1 VRESA
6 LPVILDGLAEIADR
20 YDGFIIDLWG
30 VIHDGGALYPGA
42 HDALTQLAARGRKT
56 VMLSNAPRRAEFLVE
71 QMAVLGVERSLFG
84 AVMSSG
90 EAVHRELRA
99 RRDPWFGCLGRHYL
113 LIGAPGDAVLLDGLD
128 FERRETVEEADFL
141 LNTGL
146 AGIDDTVERHLPLF
160 ERAIRAGLP
169 MICANPDLVVVQQ
182 GRPFLCAGTLAA
194 RYRFMGGDVV
204 YRGKP
209 DPAIYDDC
217 LALLGISDRC
227 RVLAVGDAFET
238 DVKGAR
244 GAGLDSLLIMGGI
257 HADTLQDADGARIVA
272 AAQSYGGFVPTMAAP
287 AFCW

>member
-1 VRESA
+1 MTGDA
-6 LPVILDGLAEIADR
+6 DPVILNGLAGIADR

-30 VIHDGGALYPGA
+30 VIHDGGALYSGA
-42 HDALTQLAARGRKT
+42 RDALARLAARGRKT
-56 VMLSNAPRRAEFLVE
+56 VMLSNAPRRAELLIE
-71 QMAVLGVERSLFG
+71 QMAGLGIERSLFG

-99 RRDPWFGCLGRHYL
+99 RRDPWFGRLGRRYL
-113 LIGAPGDAVLLDGLD
+113 LVGAPGDEALLEGLD
-128 FERRETVEEADFL
+128 FERCRTVEEADFL

-146 AGIDDTVERHLPLF
+146 DGIEDTIERHLPLF
-160 ERAIRAGLP
+160 ERAIDAGLP

-182 GRPFLCAGTLAA
+182 GRPFLCAGALAA

-217 LALLGISDRC
+217 LALLGVSDRR

-238 DVKGAR
+238 DVKGAH

-257 HADTLQDADGARIVA
+257 HADALHGADGARIVA
-272 AAQSYGGFVPTMAAP
+272 AAQDYGGFVPTMAMP
-287 AFCW
+287 RFRW

>member
-1 VRESA
+1 MTGSA
-6 LPVILDGLAEIADR
+6 CPALLDGLTEIADR

-42 HDALTQLAARGRKT
+42 HDALARLAARGRKT
-56 VMLSNAPRRAEFLVE
+56 VMLSNAPRRAEMLVR
-71 QMAVLGVERSLFG
+71 QLAMLGIGRSLFG
-84 AVMSSG
+84 EVMSSG

-99 RRDPWFGCLGRHYL
+99 RRDPWFERLGRRYL
-113 LIGAPGDAVLLDGLD
+113 LIGAPGDAVLLDGID
-128 FERRETVEEADFL
+128 CERRQTVEEADFL

-146 AGIDDTVERHLPLF
+146 DGIEDTVERHLPLF

-182 GRPFLCAGTLAA
+182 GHPFLCAGTLAA
-194 RYRFMGGDVV
+194 RYRFMGGEVV

-217 LALLGISDRC
+217 LALLEIADRR

-238 DVKGAR
+238 DVKGAH

-257 HADTLQDADGARIVA
+257 HADELHGADGARIAAVA
-272 AAQSYGGFVPTMAAP
+272 EGYGGFVPTMAMP
-287 AFCW
+287 RFRW